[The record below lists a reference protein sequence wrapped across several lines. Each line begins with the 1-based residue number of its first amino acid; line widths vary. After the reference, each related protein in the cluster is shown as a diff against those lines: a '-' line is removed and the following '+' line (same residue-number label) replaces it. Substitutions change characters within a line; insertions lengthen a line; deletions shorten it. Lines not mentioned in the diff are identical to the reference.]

1 MKPFF
6 AHGKLLISAEYM
18 VLHGSLALALPLH
31 KGQSLQRLRSEDRDV
46 FSWDAY
52 EAGNRWFSAKFNP
65 ATLGIIET
73 SDQEKAENLR
83 FLIKTLIEIDPSF
96 QKELFTWDVETVL
109 EFSPKWGFGSSS
121 TLIALMAEW
130 AEINPLDLH
139 FRVSDGSG
147 YDVACALTERPIL
160 YKLREDGPHYRHVR
174 FNPPFAK
181 NLYFVWLGK
190 KQSTAE
196 HLVEMANKINPGY
209 QEILHFT
216 TLTQQM
222 TEATELSEFRQL
234 MEEHEAKLSELIK
247 LDRVSATLFPDLPGS
262 VKSLGAW
269 GGDFVLIATESD
281 SQTLYNYLDK
291 KGFNTIFRYNDLVY
305 DAKRGN

>member
-31 KGQSLQRLRSEDRDV
+31 KGQTLQRLRSEDRNV

-52 EAGNRWFSAKFNP
+52 EAENLWFSAKFNP
-65 ATLGIIET
+65 TTLGIIET

-83 FLIKTLIEIDPSF
+83 FLIKTLIEMDPSF
-96 QKELFTWDVETVL
+96 QRELFTWDVETVL
-109 EFSPKWGFGSSS
+109 GFSPKWGFGSSS

-130 AEINPLDLH
+130 AEVNPLDLH

-147 YDVACALTERPIL
+147 YDVACALAERPIH
-160 YKLREDGPHYRHVR
+160 YKLREDGPHYRHVK

-196 HLVEMANKINPGY
+196 HLVEMAEKINPGY
-209 QEILHFT
+209 QEIHHFT

-222 TEATELSEFRQL
+222 TEATELSEFRLL

-247 LDRVSATLFPDLPGS
+247 LDRVSVTRFPDLPGS

-269 GGDFVLIATESD
+269 GGDFVMIATESD
-281 SQTLYNYLDK
+281 PETLYNYLNK

>member
-31 KGQSLQRLRSEDRDV
+31 KGQTLKRLRSEDRNI

-52 EAGNRWFSAKFNP
+52 EAENLWFSAKYNP

-83 FLIKTLIEIDPSF
+83 FLIKTLIEMDPSF

-109 EFSPKWGFGSSS
+109 GFSPKWGFGSSS

-130 AEINPLDLH
+130 AEVNPLDLH

-147 YDVACALTERPIL
+147 YDVACALAERPIL

-196 HLVEMANKINPGY
+196 HLVEMAEKINPGY
-209 QEILHFT
+209 QEIHHFT

-222 TEATELSEFRQL
+222 TEATELSEFRLL

-247 LDRVSATLFPDLPGS
+247 LDRVSVTRFPDLPGS

-269 GGDFVLIATESD
+269 GGDFVMIATESD
-281 SQTLYNYLDK
+281 SETLYNYLDK
-291 KGFNTIFRYNDLVY
+291 KGFNTKFRYNDLVY
-305 DAKRGN
+305 DAERGS

>member
-31 KGQSLQRLRSEDRDV
+31 KGQTLQRLRSEDRNV

-52 EAGNRWFSAKFNP
+52 EAENLWFSAKFNP
-65 ATLGIIET
+65 TTLGIIET

-83 FLIKTLIEIDPSF
+83 FLIKTLIEMDPSF
-96 QKELFTWDVETVL
+96 QRELFTWDVETVL
-109 EFSPKWGFGSSS
+109 GFSPKWGFGSSS

-130 AEINPLDLH
+130 AEVNPLDLH
-139 FRVSDGSG
+139 FRLSDGSG
-147 YDVACALTERPIL
+147 YDVACALAERPIH
-160 YKLREDGPHYRHVR
+160 YKLREDGPHYRHVK

-196 HLVEMANKINPGY
+196 HLVEMAEKINPDY
-209 QEILHFT
+209 QEIHHFT

-222 TEATELSEFRQL
+222 TEATELSEFRLL

-247 LDRVSATLFPDLPGS
+247 LDRVSVTRFPDLPGS

-269 GGDFVLIATESD
+269 GGDFVMIATESD
-281 SQTLYNYLDK
+281 PETLYNYLNK

>member
-18 VLHGSLALALPLH
+18 VLHGSQALALPLH
-31 KGQSLQRLRSEDRDV
+31 KGQTLQRLRSEDHNV

-52 EAGNRWFSAKFNP
+52 QADNRWFSAKFNP

-83 FLIKTLIEIDPSF
+83 FLIKAIIEMDPSF
-96 QKELFTWDVETVL
+96 QRELFTWNVETML
-109 EFSPKWGFGSSS
+109 EFSPRWGFGSSS

-147 YDVACALTERPIL
+147 YDVACAVADRPIL
-160 YKLREDGPHYRHVR
+160 YKLREDGPHYRQVM
-174 FNPPFAK
+174 FKPPFAN

-190 KQSTAE
+190 KQPTAK
-196 HLVEMANKINPGY
+196 HLVEIAEKINPGY
-209 QEILHFT
+209 QEIHHFS
-216 TLTQQM
+216 TLTRQM
-222 TEATELSEFRQL
+222 IEATELSEFRLL
-234 MEEHEAKLSELIK
+234 MEEHEAKLSELIR
-247 LDRVSATLFPDLPGS
+247 LDRVSLTRFPDLAGS

-269 GGDFVLIATESD
+269 GGDFVMIATESD
-281 SQTLYNYLDK
+281 SETLYNYLDK
-291 KGFNTIFRYNDLVY
+291 KGFKTIFRYNDLVY
-305 DAKRGN
+305 DAKRSK

>member
-18 VLHGSLALALPLH
+18 VLHGSQALAVPLH
-31 KGQSLQRLRSEDRDV
+31 KGQILQRLRSEDRTV

-52 EAGNRWFSAKFNP
+52 EADNLWFSAKFNS
-65 ATLGIIET
+65 ANLRIIET
-73 SDQEKAENLR
+73 SDQKKAEDLR
-83 FLIKTLIEIDPSF
+83 FLIRSIIEMDPSF
-96 QKELFTWDVETVL
+96 QKELFTWNVETTL
-109 EFSPKWGFGSSS
+109 EFSPSWGFGSSS

-147 YDVACALTERPIL
+147 YDVACAIAERPIL
-160 YKLREDGPHYRHVR
+160 YKLREDGPHYRHVL
-174 FNPPFAK
+174 FNPPFAN

-190 KQSTAE
+190 KQPTAD
-196 HLVEMANKINPGY
+196 HLVEIAEKINPGY
-209 QEILHFT
+209 PEIHHFS
-216 TLTQQM
+216 TLTQRM
-222 TEATELSEFRQL
+222 IEATELFEFQQL

-247 LDRVSATLFPDLPGS
+247 LDRVSETQFPDLPGS

-269 GGDFVLIATESD
+269 GGDFVMIATESNAD
-281 SQTLYNYLDK
+281 TLFNYLDK
-291 KGFNTIFRYNDLVY
+291 KGFKTVFRYNDLVY
-305 DAKRGN
+305 DTERGN